1 MVTIDDKINLFSKII
16 YDEVDEKI
24 NFELDKLKKVEAE
37 TMEKEEKEIERY
49 KNKNTQDINK
59 KSDSKYEKAILEL
72 RIREQQELLSL
83 KENMIDEILYSL
95 KKRLVDFTNSDEY
108 VDYIKKYLDNTLKS
122 IENNEGSIVYF
133 NEKDK
138 EIFKKIINKKDAEIS
153 DETKDII
160 GGYIL
165 QDKNNKFRIDCSLDE
180 NVKECKEKIGISI
193 TELFL

>member
-1 MVTIDDKINLFSKII
+1 MVTIEDKINLFSKII

-24 NFELDKLKKVEAE
+24 NFQLDKLKEVEAE
-37 TMEKEEKEIERY
+37 TMEKEEKDIEKY
-49 KNKNTQDINK
+49 KNKNTQHINK
-59 KSDSKYEKAILEL
+59 KSDSKYEKAIFEL

-108 VDYIKKYLDNTLKS
+108 IDYIKNYLDNTLKS

-138 EIFKKIINKKDAEIS
+138 EIFKKIINKKDVEIS

>member
-1 MVTIDDKINLFSKII
+1 MVTIEDKINLFSKII

-24 NFELDKLKKVEAE
+24 NFQLDKLKKVEAE
-37 TMEKEEKEIERY
+37 TMEKEEKDIEKY
-49 KNKNTQDINK
+49 KNKNTQHINK

-138 EIFKKIINKKDAEIS
+138 EIFKKIINKKDVEIS